1 MAIQG
6 PDLKLEM
13 KTCKFIFSYIKTHIF
28 FKGRIPMSYLVSS
41 FFVIFYIEESKN
53 LDSQIIVFT
62 FQRFK
67 KMKNVVI
74 LWGLGGSSM

>member
-1 MAIQG
+1 
-6 PDLKLEM
+6 
-13 KTCKFIFSYIKTHIF
+13 
-28 FKGRIPMSYLVSS
+28 MSYLVSS

-67 KMKNVVI
+67 KIKNVVI